1 MKYILK
7 KAPPTFAKKYC
18 PVGKFASKGH
28 SKGDLLLK
36 VAGTPAS
43 ELYINAEMLREAMI
57 ENIESVREILE
68 LDIKDLRIQR
78 VKKENI
84 AAEANDVFE
93 TIQEE
98 PAVLVQEIPAE
109 EPTVV
114 AEPAVV
120 KKPAAPRPKKVVAEW
135 YGNISNS
142 IDNGI
147 SFIRDCIIYITVSY
161 VLSI

>member
-7 KAPPTFAKKYC
+7 KSPPTFSVNYC
-18 PVGKFASKGH
+18 PVGKFSNKGH
-28 SKGDLLLK
+28 NKGTLMIK
-36 VAGTPAS
+36 VEGVRAS

-57 ENIESVREILE
+57 TNIESVREALE

-93 TIQEE
+93 TIKEE
-98 PAVLVQEIPAE
+98 PAVIVQQVE
-109 EPTVV
+109 ETTLV

-120 KKPAAPRPKKVVAEW
+120 KKVAAPRPKKVVAE
-135 YGNISNS
+135 
-142 IDNGI
+142 
-147 SFIRDCIIYITVSY
+147 
-161 VLSI
+161 